1 LAQGR
6 ANIPDPGEDERTRR
20 AFSPSRLFYC
30 GRARAEARIGA
41 EHWVRQRDPLSWLR
55 FGRAGSAAGST
66 GWTQPAKMQDQA
78 PERQA
83 GEEDPELMEEVEE
96 ALREADAVTLGRGYA
111 TGVEPVLQSIA
122 VGGLAT

>member
-1 LAQGR
+1 
-6 ANIPDPGEDERTRR
+6 
-20 AFSPSRLFYC
+20 
-30 GRARAEARIGA
+30 
-41 EHWVRQRDPLSWLR
+41 
-55 FGRAGSAAGST
+55 
-66 GWTQPAKMQDQA
+66 MQDQA